1 MTVSITLP
9 PSHPENCGALRSF
22 PWTFTLLWKFAK
34 IEKSFVFFIYLFCF
48 LKTWNVFLND
58 EWKLPTLL
66 LEVLVS
72 FRWNAALGLGCSC
85 SLFKIY
91 TVCSHPQPNRC
102 DIIRDYINNLLSSE
116 ELCVITDVSGDG
128 KAHRLVAVKTFNPSV
143 SRRRL
148 TCESALRTLIRWV
161 EMNRST
167 SVRVC
172 ASPSALCCK
181 TKYIPGESDWSEST
195 KLDGWDQISTGLVR
209 MHVHACMFG
218 FQISYKLFERWGRG
232 RQRKMLAA
240 VWFNLISYQLSW
252 HEGSELAE
260 KRGPAQH

>member
-1 MTVSITLP
+1 MFL
-9 PSHPENCGALRSF
+9 
-22 PWTFTLLWKFAK
+22 
-34 IEKSFVFFIYLFCF
+34 FFFLMYLYICF
-48 LKTWNVFLND
+48 FFRKRFLND
-58 EWKLPTLL
+58 EWKIPTLL
-66 LEVLVS
+66 LDALIR
-72 FRWNAALGLGCSC
+72 FTWNAALG
-85 SLFKIY
+85 LFKIY

-102 DIIRDYINNLLSSE
+102 DIVRDYINNLLSSE
-116 ELCVITDVSGDG
+116 ELCVLTDVSGDR
-128 KAHRLVAVKTFNPSV
+128 KARQ
-143 SRRRL
+143 RL
-148 TCESALRTLIRWV
+148 TWESALRTLIRWV

-195 KLDGWDQISTGLVR
+195 KLDGWDQTSGGLVWTY
-209 MHVHACMFG
+209 VHACTFG
-218 FQISYKLFERWGRG
+218 SQIRYKPSKRWGRG

-240 VWFNLISYQLSW
+240 VWFHLISYQLSW